1 MRGLISWGTAAALM
15 IFSTLA
21 YAQSQ
26 TVRQSGPVTS
36 NHASCWATVGVIQ
49 DCGTS
54 DTPGVSTFG
63 LYGTGT
69 PLCILNTQ
77 ITTAQY
83 YKLCMGYTTGSTAGV
98 ISLTPFGGAPNIPLD
113 IDVSGVIIPIGGAN
127 WLSSVLDQ
135 QFGST
140 PGDIICRGV
149 TLWSALGAGP
159 VGQVLTSNSTNGC
172 PQWTIPG
179 GTTTPTLRAVTSG
192 TTDTALTTDGTIA
205 WKSASASGKTE
216 TLYACNN
223 GNNGK
228 LLYIKDAQGTA
239 ATYPIT
245 IAPNG
250 SDNIDGGAVY
260 VMAFNYQAVTIQCY
274 AAASQWLVL

>member
-1 MRGLISWGTAAALM
+1 MV
-15 IFSTLA
+15 FSTLA

-36 NHASCWATVGVIQ
+36 NHASCWTTVGVIQ

-54 DTPGVSTFG
+54 DTPGVSTLG

-69 PLCILNTQ
+69 PFCILNTK

-83 YKLCMGYTTGSTAGV
+83 YKLCLGYTTGSTAGV
-98 ISLTPFGGAPNIPLD
+98 ISLTPFGGAPDIPLN
-113 IDVSGVIIPIGGAN
+113 IDVGGIIIPIGGPN
-127 WLSSVLDQ
+127 WLSGVLDQ

-140 PGDIICRGV
+140 PGDIICRG
-149 TLWSALGAGP
+149 TSLWGALGPGA
-159 VGQVLTSNSTNGC
+159 VGQVLTTNGTNGC
-172 PQWTIPG
+172 PQWTSPG
-179 GTTTPTLRAVTSG
+179 GTLTPLLRVIASG

-205 WKSASASGKTE
+205 WNSSSASGKTE
-216 TLYACNN
+216 TLYACNT

-228 LLYIKDAQGTA
+228 FFYIKDAIGTA
-239 ATYPIT
+239 GTYPIT

-250 SDNIDGGAVY
+250 SDTIDGSTLFI
-260 VMAFNYQAVTIQCY
+260 MSFNHQAVALQCLG
-274 AAASQWLVL
+274 AAASWMVL